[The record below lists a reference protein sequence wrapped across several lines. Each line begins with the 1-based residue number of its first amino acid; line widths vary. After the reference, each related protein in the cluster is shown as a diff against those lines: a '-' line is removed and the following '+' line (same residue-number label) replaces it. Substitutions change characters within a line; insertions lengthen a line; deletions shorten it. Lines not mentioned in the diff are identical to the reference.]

1 MVELSP
7 TATVKSSI
15 PMDGNSR
22 RHERVL
28 WQAGILIRRKKSLQS
43 WIAGYPEAG

>member
-22 RHERVL
+22 LYKRVL
-28 WQAGILIRRKKSLQS
+28 WQAGILIRRKKPHS
-43 WIAGYPEAG
+43 WLAGYTKVD

>member
-7 TATVKSSI
+7 AATVKFSI

-22 RHERVL
+22 LYQEVL
-28 WQAGILIRRKKSLQS
+28 WQAGILIQ
-43 WIAGYPEAG
+43 PEKGVT

>member
-22 RHERVL
+22 LYERVL
-28 WQAGILIRRKKSLQS
+28 WQAGNPDPAEKAFIPAIVS
-43 WIAGYPEAG
+43 